1 MNEYRKPL
9 PVPSPESR
17 PLWEGCRKH
26 ELLIQRCDT
35 CRQFVFPPNSLCPA
49 CLGTGLTWTKT
60 TGCGRVYSF
69 VVYHRVYH
77 PGFENEIPYVVAI
90 VELEEGARLLS
101 NIIGCPP
108 DQVRCEMPVE
118 VAFEEVTEAVTLF
131 KFQPRQGGPVQ
142 AQRRSSG

>member
-26 ELLIQRCDT
+26 ELLIQRCDA
-35 CRQFVFPPNSLCPA
+35 CRQFVFPPNSLCSE

-60 TGCGRVYSF
+60 TGRGRVYSF

-118 VAFEEVTEAVTLF
+118 VVFEDVTEAVTLF

-142 AQRRSSG
+142 AHRRSSG